1 MKPLILIA
9 LVALAACD
17 APSGQVE
24 LVGTTMGTQFT
35 VKLPGGIGDRDAL
48 ALQKKIEG
56 SLDAVESMM
65 STYLFESE
73 ISHFNASRDTGWHAV
88 SAEFCASVEQA
99 LTLSRQTDGA
109 FDITVGPLV
118 NLWGFGPSGFIDEP
132 PDTERIREVLGNV
145 GYEHLEADCDQPAI
159 RKDIPKLVLDMSA
172 FGKGYAVDRVAEL
185 LDTLEFTDYLVEVGG
200 ELRLRGRNA
209 QDRLW
214 AVGIEMPHP
223 GRRTPH
229 TVLRI
234 SDRTVA
240 TSGDYRNFFEY
251 EGKLYSHTI
260 DTRTGT
266 PVAHSLASVT
276 VVDDVGARA
285 DALATALLVLG
296 PVEGM
301 ALARRDDLAVLF
313 LLREEDEIKEKAT
326 PAFEKLRTT

>member
-1 MKPLILIA
+1 MKPLFLIVLA
-9 LVALAACD
+9 LLAACE

-24 LVGTTMGTQFT
+24 LTGSTMGTQFT
-35 VKLPGGIGDRDAL
+35 VKLPDGIGERDAL
-48 ALQKKIEG
+48 ALQKEIEG
-56 SLDAVESMM
+56 SLEAVEQMM

-73 ISHFNASRDTGWHAV
+73 ISHFNASRKTGWHEV
-88 SAEFCASVEQA
+88 SADFCASVEQA

-118 NLWGFGPSGFIDEP
+118 NLWGFGPSGFIDAP
-132 PDTERIREVLGNV
+132 PDGQRIEAVLGNV
-145 GYEHLEADCDQPAI
+145 GYQHLEVDCEQPAI

-172 FGKGYAVDRVAEL
+172 FGKGYAVDRVAGL
-185 LDTLEFTDYLVEVGG
+185 LDTMGFTDYLVEVGG

-209 QDRLW
+209 QDQLW
-214 AVGIEMPHP
+214 AVGIEVPLP

-229 TVLRI
+229 TVLHI
-234 SDRTVA
+234 SDMTVA

-251 EGKLYSHTI
+251 EGELYSHTI

-266 PVAHSLASVT
+266 PVTHSLASVT
-276 VVDDVGARA
+276 VVDPLGARA

-296 PVEGM
+296 PDEGM
-301 ALARRDDLAVLF
+301 ALARREDLAVLF
-313 LLREEDEIKEKAT
+313 LLRDDEEISEKAT